1 MDTCG
6 SQLGASVDGLKTP
19 SKTGRVQ
26 FAWWSHQA
34 HWLRWLRVDVSW
46 RLMEWWCVMQG
57 EGIDIAP
64 LASTVASASWRS
76 FLKRPKT
83 AQRWKSRDIA
93 LILFG
98 KGSKRFELVP
108 LLSSW
113 LSRKVPG
120 FSRNQGFPVAVE
132 MVRHVT
138 GRKKRSCKG
147 HLSIIRILLITLGN
161 RYRRL
166 ERLDPTEGPQVS
178 SCILCLVLCLYILYR
193 LYIVEC
199 INFYC
204 FLMMFL
210 SCFLVFQAQLQRA
223 LGGQI
228 RETDWGHQSVDV
240 CHCLSTQ
247 NLLYPTEIC
256 DEDA

>member
-1 MDTCG
+1 MIAIYSNQIQYNHSNPCGHIIALQHVSLFNTNDLVYKLDNLHRLTVIQAFVVSLMDTCG

-76 FLKRPKT
+76 FLKHPKT

-98 KGSKRFELVP
+98 KGSTRFELVP

-120 FSRNQGFPVAVE
+120 VSRHQGFPVAVE

-138 GRKKRSCKG
+138 GLKKRSCKG
-147 HLSIIRILLITLGN
+147 HLSKI

-166 ERLDPTEGPQVS
+166 ERLDPTEGPQSS
-178 SCILCLVLCLYILYR
+178 SCILCLFIYFVSF
-193 LYIVEC
+193 V
-199 INFYC
+199 YC
-204 FLMMFL
+204 WM
-210 SCFLVFQAQLQRA
+210 
-223 LGGQI
+223 
-228 RETDWGHQSVDV
+228 
-240 CHCLSTQ
+240 
-247 NLLYPTEIC
+247 
-256 DEDA
+256 

>member
-1 MDTCG
+1 M
-6 SQLGASVDGLKTP
+6 VFKT
-19 SKTGRVQ
+19 
-26 FAWWSHQA
+26 
-34 HWLRWLRVDVSW
+34 
-46 RLMEWWCVMQG
+46 
-57 EGIDIAP
+57 
-64 LASTVASASWRS
+64 
-76 FLKRPKT
+76 
-83 AQRWKSRDIA
+83 SR
-93 LILFG
+93 
-98 KGSKRFELVP
+98 
-108 LLSSW
+108 SSW
-113 LSRKVPG
+113 FLRH
-120 FSRNQGFPVAVE
+120 QGFPVAVE

-147 HLSIIRILLITLGN
+147 HLGIIRIWLITLGN

-166 ERLDPTEGPQVS
+166 ERLDPTEGPQSS
-178 SCILCLVLCLYILYR
+178 SCILCLYMLYR

-210 SCFLVFQAQLQRA
+210 SCCLVFQAQLQRA

-240 CHCLSTQ
+240 YHCLSTQ

-256 DEDA
+256 HEDA